1 MKYELTLRPSP
12 TSSVIPVSPN
22 AQYPLSAHQTVA
34 GVERSLAN
42 LREQLYETEAQPCLR
57 LPRRYLRTSMMRIVL
72 ALISRPDRMMAFHDQ
87 RHDGKTINT
96 LAGRGRNRILVE
108 PVDADRA
115 IELVGDIHRALDGL
129 GLRSEGGLFG
139 WVVAE
144 AQRFWIGEEVHD
156 FAGVDPVLACLPEV
170 RLEQLGVVS

>member
-87 RHDGKTINT
+87 RHDGRPSTPWPAV
-96 LAGRGRNRILVE
+96 AGTESSSSQWTPI
-108 PVDADRA
+108 A
-115 IELVGDIHRALDGL
+115 
-129 GLRSEGGLFG
+129 RSSWSETSTARSTGS
-139 WVVAE
+139 V
-144 AQRFWIGEEVHD
+144 
-156 FAGVDPVLACLPEV
+156 
-170 RLEQLGVVS
+170 